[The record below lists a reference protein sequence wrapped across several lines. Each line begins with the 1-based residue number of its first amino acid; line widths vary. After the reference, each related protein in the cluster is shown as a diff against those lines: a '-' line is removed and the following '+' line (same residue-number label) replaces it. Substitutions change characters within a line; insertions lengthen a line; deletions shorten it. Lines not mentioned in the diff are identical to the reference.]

1 MTDCPACGAT
11 VDVAW
16 VFGYE
21 ECHECNTPLVALIEQ
36 RTREV
41 ADE

>member
-21 ECHECNTPLVALIEQ
+21 ECHECNTPLAALIEQ
-36 RTREV
+36 RMQEV
-41 ADE
+41 AG